1 MSEYF
6 RLPFT
11 PADGHS
17 QGALMLQDL
26 KLQAMS
32 YSLRSKASWWTKYK
46 DDTIRSKWKAEALA
60 APIDGDPILEPE
72 VDYVLDELASS
83 PTTAGY
89 EKMRDDATGIQVI
102 LKGVIDRASPPPEE
116 SCFTR
121 IYESDT
127 LIPHELRDRLKEAVK
142 VLEDVP
148 EDQKD
153 WHPRSDGQVLDLVH
167 PSLYPIVYGRT
178 LGYPRRKR
186 PENRQIKDFRP
197 VIGPDPSNIHR
208 GEDWSFSEKFAW
220 LSTDFKIAGDGSSA
234 KAVSYINN
242 LHPSHTELYS
252 IIEALVARFSF
263 LFDRVL
269 TDLSCFHETWHP
281 RITEHYTF
289 EDGIYPGEEPEQEDG
304 EDDDEYDARIEA
316 WNMQRPLSLPTVP
329 TDGYTKDISKR
340 PKAYTIRGKEAQIIV
355 KLANI
360 HLTPEKPVYPGGSW
374 HVEGMANERI
384 VASGI
389 YYYDSENI
397 SESELAFRA
406 LVDAMELNYDQYDNF
421 AMRRIW
427 GMTRDGGANQLIG
440 ATPTRAGRCLAFP
453 NIYQHK
459 VSPFE
464 LVDKTKPG
472 HRKIIAFFLVDPEHP
487 DVSTTDIPPQQAEW
501 YEDAMLHQPPTS
513 LLQRL
518 PAELIRETTRQS
530 PNLMTLDEAKKY
542 RLELMDERTA
552 FVETHD
558 EYHYQAEFNFCE
570 H

>member
-1 MSEYF
+1 
-6 RLPFT
+6 
-11 PADGHS
+11 
-17 QGALMLQDL
+17 
-26 KLQAMS
+26 MS
-32 YSLRSKASWWTKYK
+32 YSLRSKPSWWTKYK
-46 DDTIRSKWKAEALA
+46 DETIRSKWKAEALA
-60 APIDGDPILEPE
+60 APVEGDPILEPE
-72 VDYVLDELASS
+72 VDYVLDELA
-83 PTTAGY
+83 GY
-89 EKMRDDATGIQVI
+89 EKMRDAATGIQQ
-102 LKGVIDRASPPPEE
+102 

-127 LIPHELRDRLKEAVK
+127 LIPPELRDRLKEAVK

-148 EDQKD
+148 EDKKD

-178 LGYPRRKR
+178 LGYPRRKK
-186 PENRQIKDFRP
+186 PGNRQIKDFRP
-197 VIGPDPSNIHR
+197 VRVPDID
-208 GEDWSFSEKFAW
+208 GEDWSFSEEFAW
-220 LSTDFKIAGDGSSA
+220 LPTDFKIAEDGGSA

-242 LHPSHTELYS
+242 LHPSHTELYP
-252 IIEALVARFSF
+252 IIEALIARFSF

-269 TDLSCFHETWHP
+269 TDLSCFWETWFP
-281 RITEHYTF
+281 RITERYEF
-289 EDGIYPGEEPEQEDG
+289 EDGIEPGEGPGQEDG
-304 EDDDEYDARIEA
+304 EEDEEYEARIEA
-316 WNMQRPLSLPTVP
+316 WNRQRTISLPTVP
-329 TDGYTKDISKR
+329 EDGYTKDISER
-340 PKAYTIRGKEAQIIV
+340 PKTYTIRGKEAQIIV

-374 HVEGMANERI
+374 HVEGMGNERI

-406 LVDAMELNYDQYDNF
+406 LVDAMELSYDQYDDF
-421 AMRRIW
+421 GMKRVW
-427 GMTRDGGANQLIG
+427 GMTREGANQLRG

-472 HRKIIAFFLVDPEHP
+472 HRKIIAFFLRDPEHP

-518 PAELIRETTRQS
+518 PAELIRETTRQL

-542 RLELMDERTA
+542 RLELMDERTK
-552 FVETHD
+552 FVEEHD
-558 EYHYQAEFNFCE
+558 YNHYQAEFNFCE